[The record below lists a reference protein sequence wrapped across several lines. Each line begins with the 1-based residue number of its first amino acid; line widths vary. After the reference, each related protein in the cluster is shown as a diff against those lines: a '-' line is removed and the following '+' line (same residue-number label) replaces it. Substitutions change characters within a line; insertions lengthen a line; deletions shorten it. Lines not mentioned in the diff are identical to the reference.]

1 MKLTSVLQSFI
12 LYLTLCFISCN
23 KPPCEC
29 DFTPVNFIQIQLVNQ
44 QGQNLLSGPSALYQ
58 VDSLKILNQPFNL
71 DINNASVEKGVTD
84 STAVLINFYV
94 YETKNY
100 IYYNSQTPVDSI
112 EINWVRKVGKCCETP
127 MNYELVDAVKFNNT
141 LVNPVKGTYYF
152 VK

>member
-1 MKLTSVLQSFI
+1 MKFISVLRLFI
-12 LYLTLCFISCN
+12 LYFTLSFISCS

-29 DFTPVNFIQIQLVNQ
+29 DFTPVNFIKMKVIDQ
-44 QGQNLLSGPSALYQ
+44 QGQNLLVGPAALYQ
-58 VDSLKILNQPFNL
+58 VDSLQILNQLFNL

-100 IYYNSQTPVDSI
+100 IYYNSQTPEDSI
-112 EINWVRKVGKCCETP
+112 EIKWVRKTGKCCNTP
-127 MNYELVDAVKFNNT
+127 MNYEVVDTVKFNNT
-141 LVNPVKGTYYF
+141 LVNPLKGIYYF